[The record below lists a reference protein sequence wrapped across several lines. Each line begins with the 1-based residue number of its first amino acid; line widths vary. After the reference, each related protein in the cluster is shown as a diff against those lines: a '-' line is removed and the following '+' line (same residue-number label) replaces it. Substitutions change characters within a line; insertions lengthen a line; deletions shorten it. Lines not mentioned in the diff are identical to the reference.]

1 MLFVSFLFVMNPG
14 LRSFVYSNVYGTKR
28 FSAFIQYPNVSALYF
43 LVCLVVF
50 LYEISDYYERQDEI
64 SILEKVIPTIFTL
77 IFLAG
82 IFFTGSRYVYLLTIV
97 AFIYI
102 FIEKKNLRRLILVL
116 LCAGGF
122 SGLVFVLLY
131 RKGEGQNISFNAFN
145 YLSDDKSFQTR
156 LFQYEDAIPL
166 ILKHPFGQG
175 FGRYYETL
183 PSFQR
188 AMYFIRYIHNGY
200 FSLAFSFGVI
210 CAIAFII
217 LLIKNIISCRGMK
230 RLILIIISLHLLFD
244 TAIDFMAIVYIMIG
258 AMEWK
263 DGKRK
268 EIHLVR
274 WNQIAGISISIVAIA
289 LSGWLGTADMLSY
302 FYYDK
307 LAARIY
313 PYNYEYLEYSIT
325 DADFSEENLSVAL
338 NVIKLNDNSDAAY
351 TFLAQYYFSKNDFM
365 TASEYYR
372 KAILSNRYDSQVY
385 LRYKSVL
392 NYEIEVSQNMNDQ
405 NMISFCEEELTWVDK
420 RILKIKQETYEKAE
434 ELQMTLMI

>member
-1 MLFVSFLFVMNPG
+1 MLDFLSGKKNFISIFLAVFPWILGLYFEWGVMLSVIILSVGVILILIKKDKVVFYFSRWRIIDLLIIISVIISFIIASDKGTAIYGIFRLIGCLELILIIMQSEKNQSALGLLSVSGILMLFVSFLFVMNPG

-64 SILEKVIPTIFTL
+64 SILEKVISTIFTL

-156 LFQYEDAIPL
+156 LFQYED
-166 ILKHPFGQG
+166 
-175 FGRYYETL
+175 
-183 PSFQR
+183 
-188 AMYFIRYIHNGY
+188 
-200 FSLAFSFGVI
+200 
-210 CAIAFII
+210 
-217 LLIKNIISCRGMK
+217 
-230 RLILIIISLHLLFD
+230 
-244 TAIDFMAIVYIMIG
+244 
-258 AMEWK
+258 
-263 DGKRK
+263 
-268 EIHLVR
+268 
-274 WNQIAGISISIVAIA
+274 
-289 LSGWLGTADMLSY
+289 
-302 FYYDK
+302 
-307 LAARIY
+307 
-313 PYNYEYLEYSIT
+313 YEYLEYSIT

-392 NYEIEVSQNMNDQ
+392 NYEIEVSQNMNGQ

>member
-1 MLFVSFLFVMNPG
+1 MLDFLSGKKNFISIFLAVFPWILGLYFEWGVMLSVIILSVGVILILIKKDKVVFYFSRWRIIDLLIIISVIISFIIASDKGTAIYGIFRLIGCLELILIIMQSEKNQSALGLLSVSGILMLFVSFLFVMNPG

-64 SILEKVIPTIFTL
+64 SILEKVIPTIFT
-77 IFLAG
+77 
-82 IFFTGSRYVYLLTIV
+82 
-97 AFIYI
+97 
-102 FIEKKNLRRLILVL
+102 
-116 LCAGGF
+116 
-122 SGLVFVLLY
+122 
-131 RKGEGQNISFNAFN
+131 
-145 YLSDDKSFQTR
+145 
-156 LFQYEDAIPL
+156 
-166 ILKHPFGQG
+166 
-175 FGRYYETL
+175 
-183 PSFQR
+183 
-188 AMYFIRYIHNGY
+188 
-200 FSLAFSFGVI
+200 
-210 CAIAFII
+210 
-217 LLIKNIISCRGMK
+217 
-230 RLILIIISLHLLFD
+230 
-244 TAIDFMAIVYIMIG
+244 
-258 AMEWK
+258 
-263 DGKRK
+263 
-268 EIHLVR
+268 

-372 KAILSNRYDSQVY
+372 KAILSNKYDSQVY